1 MRHATRARSM
11 KRSPTTSRRNFLQGA
26 GFAGLLAG
34 VQVWQHR
41 ALPSGPAPA
50 LHVQALESALPSKPQ
65 VVHFWATW
73 CGVCAAMHDN
83 IDAQGGSIVKVA
95 TRSGTPSEVRDW
107 LAARDHAADGVF
119 LDANGAVASLWGV
132 TAFPTTF
139 FLTSDGA
146 IADSS
151 VGYSTR
157 AGLWLRTQLTGG

>member
-1 MRHATRARSM
+1 MKPPAPNTRRA
-11 KRSPTTSRRNFLQGA
+11 FLQGA

-34 VQVWQHR
+34 VQAWQHR

-50 LHVQALESALPSKPQ
+50 LQVQSLVTAMPSRPQ

-73 CGVCAAMHDN
+73 CGVCAAMHAN
-83 IDAQGGSIVKVA
+83 IDAQGGRVVKVA
-95 TRSGTPSEVRDW
+95 TRSGTPSEVRSW

-119 LDANGAVASLWGV
+119 LDASGSVAHLWGV

-157 AGLWLRTQLTGG
+157 AGLWLRAQLTG